1 MTRENYFAF
10 KKALKGFV
18 CNITKK
24 GDYITIKPDECDEFS
39 TTKDVL
45 PRYLDKAGI
54 EYDFDKFQFFGIIHT
69 EYGDLEWVSGWHC
82 NTLVYS
88 ARYKIVD

>member
-24 GDYITIKPDECDEFS
+24 GDYITIEPDECDEFG
-39 TTKDVL
+39 TMNVL
-45 PRYLDKAGI
+45 IKYLNDAGI
-54 EYDFDKFQFFGIIHT
+54 EYDFEKFYSFGIIHT
-69 EYGDLEWVSGWHC
+69 EYGDLKWVSGLHC
-82 NTLVYS
+82 NNIVYY

>member
-24 GDYITIKPDECDEFS
+24 GDYITIKPDECDEFR
-39 TTKDVL
+39 TMDVL
-45 PRYLDKAGI
+45 TKYLDDAGI
-54 EYDFDKFQFFGIIHT
+54 EYDFEKFHRIGIIHT
-69 EYGDLEWVSGWHC
+69 EYGDLKWVSGWHC
-82 NTLVYS
+82 NTLIYS

>member
-24 GDYITIKPDECDEFS
+24 GDYITIKPDECDEFG
-39 TTKDVL
+39 TMNVL
-45 PRYLDKAGI
+45 IKYLNDAGI
-54 EYDFDKFQFFGIIHT
+54 EYDFEKF
-69 EYGDLEWVSGWHC
+69 
-82 NTLVYS
+82 
-88 ARYKIVD
+88 IVTPSYIMLDTKLWTK

>member
-39 TTKDVL
+39 TTKDV
-45 PRYLDKAGI
+45 
-54 EYDFDKFQFFGIIHT
+54 
-69 EYGDLEWVSGWHC
+69 
-82 NTLVYS
+82 
-88 ARYKIVD
+88 

>member
-1 MTRENYFAF
+1 MTRDNYFAF

-24 GDYITIKPDECDEFS
+24 GDYITIEPDQRDQFR
-39 TTKDVL
+39 TMDVL
-45 PRYLDKAGI
+45 PEYLKKAEI
-54 EYDFDKFQFFGIIHT
+54 EYDVREYCYSDIIRT
-69 EYGDLEWVSGWHC
+69 IYGDLKWVSGWHT
-82 NTLVYS
+82 NTQVYY